1 MRYLINTLIFSVA
14 LFFQIASAQEIAF
27 TFDDAPT
34 EDGAYFTGQQRTEK
48 ILSHLKD
55 NGVSQAAF
63 FVVTKNIE
71 TNNGLSRL
79 ERYAAAGHLLANH
92 THTHRWIHNIGTATY
107 IQDIT
112 KANNILKNMKGFA
125 PWFRYPFLDEG
136 RPNSTRDSIRAALK
150 DLNLTNGYVTIDN
163 YDWYINGQARKAFLD
178 GKKINEK
185 ALKEFY
191 LNHIMTS
198 IEFYDQ
204 IAKEHLGRSPKHV
217 LLLHEND
224 LAAKFLGDLIKLLK
238 SKGWKIISPTE
249 AYTDPI
255 ATQVPDVLFN
265 NQGRIAAIA
274 REKGI
279 PGRELVQESE
289 DEEYLNREMNNRKIF
304 E

>member
-1 MRYLINTLIFSVA
+1 MRFLIVTLIST
-14 LFFQIASAQEIAF
+14 LTLLFQIASAQEIAL

-34 EDGAYFTGQQRTEK
+34 EDGAYFTGEQRTER
-48 ILSHLKD
+48 ILAHLKE
-55 NGVSQAAF
+55 NGVPQAAF
-63 FVVTKNIE
+63 FVVTNNIK
-71 TNNGLSRL
+71 TNQGLSRL

-107 IQDIT
+107 IEDIT
-112 KANNILKNMKGFA
+112 AAHNILKNMNGFA

-136 RPNSTRDSIRAALK
+136 RSKSTRDSIRSALK
-150 DLNLTNGYVTIDN
+150 DLNLVNGYVTIDN
-163 YDWYINGQARKAFLD
+163 YDWHINGQARKALIN

-185 ALKEFY
+185 ALKDFY

-198 IEFYDQ
+198 IEFYDA
-204 IAKEHLGRSPKHV
+204 IAKKHLGRSPKHV

-224 LAAKFLGDLIKLLK
+224 LAAKFLGDLIKLLR
-238 SKGWKIISPTE
+238 SKGWKIISPME

-255 ATQVPDVLFN
+255 AAQVPEVLFN
-265 NQGRIAAIA
+265 NQGRIAAIV

-279 PGRELVQESE
+279 AGRKLVQESE
-289 DEEYLNREMNNRKIF
+289 DEEYLDREMNNRKIF